1 MRTRSERRHNDWKHI
16 HRKLF
21 IVRHTWSFFD
31 EDWKKDWKMFKEIHR
46 WSKQKVHCSCRM
58 CSAKTS
64 KDGWSPS
71 SKRQIES
78 AMSSFQEVN

>member
-16 HRKLF
+16 LRKLF
-21 IVRHTWSFFD
+21 IVRHTWCFLN
-31 EDWKKDWKMFKEIHR
+31 EDWKMLKERHR

-58 CSAKTS
+58 CSAKTK

-78 AMSSFQEVN
+78 AMSSFQEVNS